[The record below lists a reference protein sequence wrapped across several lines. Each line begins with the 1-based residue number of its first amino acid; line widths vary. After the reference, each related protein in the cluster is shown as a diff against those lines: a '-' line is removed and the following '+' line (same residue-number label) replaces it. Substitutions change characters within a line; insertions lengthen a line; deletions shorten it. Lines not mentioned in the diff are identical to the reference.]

1 MKTFLLAT
9 VAVLALFSAASAVEP
24 TPPPGEET
32 VNNPHRRPHPGV
44 HNPPYYPR
52 PYYPAYPPGYQP
64 RPYYPA
70 RPYYVPP
77 RPSPYYPH
85 PNVPYY
91 VVVPGRGG
99 YWVYPS
105 YPRPY
110 YPAPYPYYPRP
121 YPYGPKY
128 PRL

>member
-32 VNNPHRRPHPGV
+32 VNNPRPRGPSW
-44 HNPPYYPR
+44 
-52 PYYPAYPPGYQP
+52 Q
-64 RPYYPA
+64 
-70 RPYYVPP
+70 PYYVPP
-77 RPSPYYPH
+77 RPSPYVRPSPYYPH